1 VSKNISFHAAIQLH
15 DPPKLLLTNFCSGVH
30 TGGHFTIGGDPG
42 GDIFT
47 SPGDPAFFLH
57 HAQIDRTWWIWQNQD
72 LKNRQNAIAG
82 TITLNNSP
90 PSRNGTLQDYISLGV
105 NAVDITIGS
114 AMNTLAGPFCY
125 IYV

>member
-1 VSKNISFHAAIQLH
+1 MLIDDRFY
-15 DPPKLLLTNFCSGVH
+15 GVH
-30 TGGHFTIGGDPG
+30 TAGHFTIGGDPG

-82 TITLNNSP
+82 TITLNNNP
-90 PSRNGTLQDYISLGV
+90 PSKDGTLSDLLSLGV
-105 NAVDITIGS
+105 NAKDIKIGD
-114 AMNTLAGPFCY
+114 AMSTLAGPFCY
-125 IYV
+125 IYI